1 MAGYKNIEP
10 RITPENA
17 REMQALS
24 AAKRRSNAERVK
36 LIDDNLDEILSE
48 LNKDRPLKDFA
59 ALGRDAR
66 NQFQRIYLASLAHP
80 KEAQATLER
89 IIDRVKGKPAKTL
102 NLGNAEGNPFG
113 ITVNDQATADHIAGV
128 LDEFNK

>member
-10 RITPENA
+10 RITSENA